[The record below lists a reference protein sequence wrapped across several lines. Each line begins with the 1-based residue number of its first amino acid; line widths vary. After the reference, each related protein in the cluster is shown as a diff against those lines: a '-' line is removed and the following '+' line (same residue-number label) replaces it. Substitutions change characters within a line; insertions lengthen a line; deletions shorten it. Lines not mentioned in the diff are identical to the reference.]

1 MEENN
6 ILEQPLV
13 DELNS
18 HNGVVESCEGE
29 SENSLT
35 CGSNILNKFKSVEA
49 LNSAYNNLQAEFTK
63 KCQRLSDLEKTINKQ
78 EVPRYKLENWA
89 EELSNFFDNNP
100 KAKEY
105 SKEIAKQIFEDEN
118 LAKKSDCLTLA
129 WANILSKKNLSETD
143 LANDE
148 NFLEN
153 YIYNNQKIKDEI
165 IKKYIQEKEKAPFV
179 ITNTKGA
186 SLSITPKQRPSTIDE
201 AKNIVKEMF
210 K

>member
-1 MEENN
+1 MEELN
-6 ILEQPLV
+6 ILEQPQV
-13 DELNS
+13 NELNS
-18 HNGVVESCEGE
+18 HNEVMEIKEGE
-29 SENSLT
+29 SENLDA

-63 KCQRLSDLEKTINKQ
+63 KCQRLSELEKYVNKT

-105 SKEIAKQIFEDEN
+105 SKEIAKQILEDES

-129 WANILSKKNLSETD
+129 WANILSKKNLNETD
-143 LANDE
+143 LVNDE

-179 ITNTKGA
+179 MTNTKGA
-186 SLSITPKQRPSTIDE
+186 SLNIAPKQKPSTIDE
-201 AKNIVKEMF
+201 AKNIVKELF